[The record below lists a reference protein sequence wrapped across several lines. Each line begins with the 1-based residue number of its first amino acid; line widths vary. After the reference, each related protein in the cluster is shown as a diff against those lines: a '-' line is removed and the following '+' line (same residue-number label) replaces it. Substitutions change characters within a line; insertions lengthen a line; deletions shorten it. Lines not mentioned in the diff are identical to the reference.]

1 MTISACYNA
10 YHFMVTADSSCT
22 ENCLKFDSEE
32 TENMEDFTSTDGG
45 HILLETGNS
54 AWNIHLNGTSLNF
67 CKLQIAH

>member
-1 MTISACYNA
+1 MITKLKSQFSEDSLQLEMTISACYNA

-54 AWNIHLNGTSLNF
+54 A
-67 CKLQIAH
+67 